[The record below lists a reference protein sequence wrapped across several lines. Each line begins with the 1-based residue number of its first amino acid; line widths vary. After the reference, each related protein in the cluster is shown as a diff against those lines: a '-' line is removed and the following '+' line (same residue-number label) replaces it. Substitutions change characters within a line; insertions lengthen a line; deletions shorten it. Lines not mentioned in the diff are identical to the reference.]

1 MTKYED
7 DRTIKGKDGQETKF
21 VCAICILQFYAK
33 NVYTQTEWLSYR
45 QTSS

>member
-33 NVYTQTEWLSYR
+33 NVYTQTE
-45 QTSS
+45 